1 MTISQ
6 RQQPMMSP
14 EQERRRRRTIEISV
28 LLVVGAATVF
38 LVWQALAVT

>member
-1 MTISQ
+1 MTINQ
-6 RQQPMMSP
+6 RQPPMMSP